1 MTYLAQ
7 DYIPVVERV
16 ISPTKSEPALD
27 LYNARYIKAFRNIA
41 PYTTKTIS
49 FREAGRLDLVCNE
62 FYDDR
67 PDLIQPLAR
76 YNKIVNLITE
86 VYVGRV
92 IQIPSLP
99 ALEEALENANT
110 RSILE
115 NSLITLR

>member
-1 MTYLAQ
+1 MTYLAK

-16 ISPTKSEPALD
+16 MSPIRSEPALD
-27 LYNARYIKAFRNIA
+27 LYNARYIKAFRNLI
-41 PYTTKTIS
+41 PYTRKVIS

-76 YNKIVNLITE
+76 YNKIVNLIYD

-99 ALEEALENANT
+99 SLEEALESANT
-110 RSILE
+110 RSILD